1 MSSALLNEDAMTS
14 IEKAIAEVPG
24 TVGVCA
30 RHLNTGAQVRHN
42 ADMTFFTASTLKVP
56 LLLELYRQVDE
67 GKIDL
72 SRRMGLTATMRVT
85 GSGVLKE
92 LGAGLQPTIHDLAM
106 LMIVISDNTAT
117 DILYET
123 VGRDSLNATMRE
135 LGLAKTHI
143 PMSTR
148 EMLCSVTGLDPRNP
162 GHTYEMVADRLFKR
176 KFDLESDALDEEKS
190 NVSCPDDMCI
200 LLEMVHRGEALS
212 PSSREGFFGILKRQQ
227 LNSMI
232 PLLLP
237 SGTEVAH
244 KTGVYDTVR
253 CDVGIVYS
261 LTGPYAI
268 AIRAKQIKG
277 ERLGIDLAL
286 ASVSRAVY
294 EEFNP

>member
-1 MSSALLNEDAMTS
+1 MPMSSALLDENAMPS

-24 TVGVCA
+24 TVGVSA
-30 RHLNTGAQVRHN
+30 RHLNAGVQVRHN

-56 LLLELYRQVDE
+56 LLELYRQVDE
-67 GKIDL
+67 GKVDL
-72 SRRMGLTATMRVT
+72 SRRMGLTDMMKVT

-92 LGAGLQPTIHDLAM
+92 LEAGLQPTIHDLAM

-117 DILYET
+117 DILYEM
-123 VGRDSLNATMRE
+123 VGRDSLNANLRE
-135 LGLAKTHI
+135 LGLTKTRI

-148 EMLCSVTGLDPRNP
+148 ELHFSVTGLDPRNP
-162 GHTYEMVADRLFKR
+162 SHTYEMVADRLFKR
-176 KFDLESDALDEEKS
+176 EFDLESDALDEEKS
-190 NVSCPDDMCI
+190 DVSCPDDMCA
-200 LLEMVHRGEALS
+200 LLELVHRGEALS

-237 SGTEVAH
+237 SGTLVAH
-244 KTGVYDTVR
+244 KTGAYDTVR

-268 AIRAKQIKG
+268 AIMAKQIKG
-277 ERLGIDLAL
+277 ERLADLAL

-294 EEFNP
+294 DEFNP